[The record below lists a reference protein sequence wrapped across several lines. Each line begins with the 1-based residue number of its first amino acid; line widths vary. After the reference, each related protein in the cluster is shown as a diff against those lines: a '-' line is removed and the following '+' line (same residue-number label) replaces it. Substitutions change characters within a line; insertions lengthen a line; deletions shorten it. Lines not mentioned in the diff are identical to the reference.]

1 MKYFTTKEAA
11 AFLQV
16 DRKTIQRYRKAGIL
30 VPDQF
35 GANSTVLYSEEQ
47 LISTCRNLLSKTDS
61 SGDLFLK
68 KHPQV
73 ATCYQAILDWF
84 EVEKFKEEISLDKIV
99 SCNDKLTKTVFSLS
113 PEEYFDVLK
122 NGRSVAVTEIIS
134 RGKKIQTHFILNGG
148 GIATFK
154 RPLNEYDRA
163 IFDVCNSAQVANF
176 IGITRDSLFRALV
189 GGKNN
194 NSRPTPSQAV
204 AIFESLKRL
213 MTVIEIDFSLTR
225 DKMPKYKDV
234 PDKIISPIL
243 PCRILHNVLFNGNRT
258 TLIRFTDESPLMKI
272 ARVKKQIITSPVS
285 LRDIINQN
293 NTPLVIMIKSYV
305 IRRVLEIIAHNMTPT
320 ITFDDLFKHCELSN
334 PSRWQKQDAR
344 KIVLSVMN
352 NLQSKDVIKSF
363 ELTKKGDSY
372 YSISITF

>member
-1 MKYFTTKEAA
+1 MEKFFK
-11 AFLQV
+11 
-16 DRKTIQRYRKAGIL
+16 
-30 VPDQF
+30 
-35 GANSTVLYSEEQ
+35 
-47 LISTCRNLLSKTDS
+47 
-61 SGDLFLK
+61 
-68 KHPQV
+68 
-73 ATCYQAILDWF
+73 AILDSF
-84 EVEKFKEEISLDKIV
+84 EVEKFQENISLDKIV
-99 SCNDKLTKTVFSLS
+99 SCNDKLTKNVFSL
-113 PEEYFDVLK
+113 PADEYFDVLK
-122 NGRSVAVTEIIS
+122 NGRSIAITEIVS
-134 RGKKIQTHFILNGG
+134 RGKKIQTHFTLNGG
-148 GIATFK
+148 GFATFK

-163 IFDVCNSAQVANF
+163 IFDVCNSAQTANF

-189 GGKNN
+189 GGKNRN
-194 NSRPTPSQAV
+194 TRPTTNQV
-204 AIFESLKRL
+204 NAIFDSLKRL

-293 NTPLVIMIKSYV
+293 NTPLVIMIKNYV

-352 NLQSKDVIKSF
+352 NLQSEGIIKSF
-363 ELTKKGDSY
+363 KMTKKGDAYHSVT
-372 YSISITF
+372 ITF

>member
-1 MKYFTTKEAA
+1 MEKFFK
-11 AFLQV
+11 
-16 DRKTIQRYRKAGIL
+16 
-30 VPDQF
+30 
-35 GANSTVLYSEEQ
+35 
-47 LISTCRNLLSKTDS
+47 
-61 SGDLFLK
+61 
-68 KHPQV
+68 
-73 ATCYQAILDWF
+73 AILDSF
-84 EVEKFKEEISLDKIV
+84 EVEKFQENISLDKIV

-113 PEEYFDVLK
+113 AEEYFATLQK
-122 NGRSVAVTEIIS
+122 GISIAVNETTM
-134 RGKKIQTHFILNGG
+134 RGKKIQTHFTLNGG
-148 GIATFK
+148 GIATLK

-163 IFDVCNSAQVANF
+163 IFDVCNSAQAANF

-189 GGKNN
+189 GGKNRN
-194 NSRPTPSQAV
+194 TRPTPSQAI

-243 PCRILHNVLFNGNRT
+243 PCRILHNVLFNGNHT
-258 TLIRFTDESPLMKI
+258 TLIRFTNESPLMKI

-305 IRRVLEIIAHNMTPT
+305 IRRVFEIIAHNMTPT

-352 NLQSKDVIKSF
+352 NLQSEGVIKSF
-363 ELTKKGDSY
+363 EMTKKGESY
-372 YSISITF
+372 YSVTITF

>member
-1 MKYFTTKEAA
+1 MKYYSTKEAA
-11 AFLQV
+11 EFLQV

-35 GANSTVLYSEEQ
+35 GANNSVFYSEEQ
-47 LISTCRNLLSKTDS
+47 LIGTCRSLLSKIGS
-61 SGDLFLK
+61 SGDMFLK
-68 KHPQV
+68 KKPQV

-84 EVEKFKEEISLDKIV
+84 EVEKFKEDISLEKIV

-113 PEEYFDVLK
+113 AEEYFATLQK
-122 NGRSVAVTEIIS
+122 GISIAVNETTI
-134 RGKKIQTHFILNGG
+134 RGKKIQTHFTLNGG
-148 GIATFK
+148 GIATLK

-163 IFDVCNSAQVANF
+163 IFDVCNSAQAANF

-189 GGKNN
+189 GGKNRN
-194 NSRPTPSQAV
+194 TRPTPSQAI

-305 IRRVLEIIAHNMTPT
+305 IRRVFEIIAHNMTPT

-352 NLQSKDVIKSF
+352 NLQSEGVIKSF
-363 ELTKKGDSY
+363 EMIKKGDSY
-372 YSISITF
+372 YSVNITF